1 MPHRGRFTSPRVVVL
16 PVLLALATL
25 AMPRVASS
33 QARGILQVTATV
45 VQAQTGFDGLKA
57 ANQAVL
63 DWATNGQ
70 QVTNDVSTVAQVDR
84 KSTRLNS
91 SHTVISYAVFCLKK
105 KKK

>member
-1 MPHRGRFTSPRVVVL
+1 MPHRGRLTSPRVVVL

-45 VQAQTGFDGLKA
+45 VQTQTGFDGLKA

-63 DWATNGQ
+63 DWATNGH
-70 QVTNDVSTVAQVDR
+70 QVTNDVSTVAQVTITSGADAR
-84 KSTRLNS
+84 EQATADLVVNIDYVKN
-91 SHTVISYAVFCLKK
+91 
-105 KKK
+105 

>member
-45 VQAQTGFDGLKA
+45 VQTQTGFDGLKA

-70 QVTNDVSTVAQVDR
+70 QVTNDVSTVAQVTITSDADAR
-84 KSTRLNS
+84 DQAGADLVVNIAYVKN
-91 SHTVISYAVFCLKK
+91 
-105 KKK
+105 

>member
-1 MPHRGRFTSPRVVVL
+1 MPHQGQFTIPRVVAL
-16 PVLLALATL
+16 PMLLALATL

-63 DWATNGQ
+63 YWATNGQ
-70 QVTNDVSTVAQVDR
+70 QVTNDVSTVAQVTITSGADAR
-84 KSTRLNS
+84 EQATADLVVNIDYVKN
-91 SHTVISYAVFCLKK
+91 
-105 KKK
+105 